1 MFILTKVA
9 DLVRIDPN
17 DFSKRS
23 IHAIEDNINA
33 KYSNKV
39 IQKIGLCVCLY
50 DLLWTSEG
58 LIGHG
63 DGFVNVNVE
72 FRLVVFHPFKGEV
85 MFARISSCSPNG
97 IHLRTDFFD
106 DILIPF
112 DELPD
117 EAEYD
122 MNQQLWVWNIEDTRM
137 FYDNHEMVRF
147 RVIDEEW
154 HDQTPTKPIER
165 GEEPDERRN
174 PPYRIRGSMK
184 DPGLGVC
191 IWWDE

>member
-1 MFILTKVA
+1 MFILTKIA
-9 DLVRIDPN
+9 DLVRIEPN
-17 DFSKRS
+17 DFSKKS
-23 IHAIEDNINA
+23 IQAIEDNINS
-33 KYSNKV
+33 KYANKI
-39 IQKIGLCVCLY
+39 IQKIGLCICLY

-63 DGFVNVNVE
+63 DGYVNVNV
-72 FRLVVFHPFKGEV
+72 
-85 MFARISSCSPNG
+85 
-97 IHLRTDFFD
+97 RTDFFD
-106 DILIPF
+106 DILIPY

-122 MNQQLWVWNIEDTRM
+122 INQQLWVWNVEGQRM
-137 FYDNHEMVRF
+137 FYDMHEMVRF

-165 GEEPDERRN
+165 GEEPEEHRN
-174 PPYRIRGSMK
+174 PPYRIQGSMK

-191 IWWDE
+191 IWWD